1 MSCLGA
7 GAPAVCIPLSWGNSV
22 AKDAKEADEVRRTF
36 CASGYVHKQE
46 LSRSRADILRGSGA
60 GLCQLTNIGYD
71 GVPPLVYPQRV
82 DCTVVDMRLEWT
94 AVVDVRKIYCLNRP
108 GLSLPK
114 VSNIHLRSNVISLLL
129 VWRPKGQEDKAR
141 TSHSKDIEQH
151 RLPQL
156 LLTKLLIPGSKSIGL
171 TKF

>member
-1 MSCLGA
+1 
-7 GAPAVCIPLSWGNSV
+7 
-22 AKDAKEADEVRRTF
+22 
-36 CASGYVHKQE
+36 
-46 LSRSRADILRGSGA
+46 
-60 GLCQLTNIGYD
+60 
-71 GVPPLVYPQRV
+71 
-82 DCTVVDMRLEWT
+82 MRLECT

-171 TKF
+171 TKFWVLVQHLPRSLF